1 MTAKL
6 VFQNQRFYFIGD
18 SSNREKLKQSGFKW
32 DQDLKLWFTEDKFK
46 ALLFCEKFDFEYDCH
61 AEMELLPLKL
71 NYKKSSQSNRIEGL
85 QTNNLQDFQSFSVN
99 QISKRNQNFLLADEQ
114 GLGKTVQIA
123 GVINELSKSR
133 KHWDQC
139 SKEELITIVI
149 LSPSTLKL
157 NWRKELEKW
166 LNKPWHI
173 GVISGENGMCN
184 FSFSSFP
191 FRIIILNYDILSPAN
206 LASLRPL
213 QPDLLILDEAHY
225 LKNKDSQ
232 RTQKILLAKD
242 ALIKYCKKTIAL
254 TGTPITKHPVDI
266 FPICAA
272 LCPES
277 IAPYN
282 TYWKFA
288 EKFCNV
294 VTKVFGKEIVGSK
307 NEEELAL
314 RLRSTFMIRREK
326 KDVLK
331 QLPPKQY
338 QIITLAQN
346 KDTKVVV
353 RKETLLPK
361 DEIEMAIQKQEVK
374 AVGHLATIRK
384 ELALA
389 KLPECIKFIEDELE
403 SVDKIVVFAWHKE
416 VIKILQSHFT
426 NRKDMLFPAV
436 ITGETCVNERQIAV
450 NNFQNKP
457 ECKLFIGNIQAAG
470 VGITLTAASRIIFIE
485 SSWLPSE
492 IDQAIDRCHRI
503 GQNDNVLAQFLVV
516 EESIDARVLGTVVSR
531 MKNIN
536 KII

>member
-1 MTAKL
+1 MSKI

-32 DQDLKLWFTEDKFK
+32 DQAIKLWFTEDKFL
-46 ALLFCEKFDFEYDCH
+46 ALLFW
-61 AEMELLPLKL
+61 
-71 NYKKSSQSNRIEGL
+71 KKNEEVVIDPAAQEILEFLQGNEINSSAATRWPCL
-85 QTNNLQDFQSFSVN
+85 QTKNLQDFQTFSVKE
-99 QISKRNQNFLLADEQ
+99 ISQRNQNFLLADEQ

-123 GVINELSKSR
+123 GIINEML
-133 KHWDQC
+133 HPWDA
-139 SKEELITIVI
+139 KTLNVVI
-149 LSPSTLKL
+149 ICPSTLKL
-157 NWRKELEKW
+157 NWKKELQHWIKARDIRTKIITGKNG
-166 LNKPWHI
+166 LGDLSYHYI
-173 GVISGENGMCN
+173 TENQLEVY
-184 FSFSSFP
+184 
-191 FRIIILNYDILSPAN
+191 ILNYDILSPAN
-206 LASLRPL
+206 LASLRLL

-225 LKNKDSQ
+225 LKNRDSQ

-288 EKFCNV
+288 ERFCKII
-294 VTKVFGKEIVGSK
+294 TKVFGKEIVGSK

-326 KDVLK
+326 KDVLA

-346 KDTKVVV
+346 KDTKAIV
-353 RKETLLPK
+353 RKEESLPK
-361 DEIEMAIQKQEVK
+361 DEIEMAIQKQEIK
-374 AVGHLATIRK
+374 AVGHMATIRK

-403 SVDKIVVFAWHKE
+403 SVDKIVIFAWHKE
-416 VIKILQSHFT
+416 VIKQLQEHFT
-426 NRKDMLFPAV
+426 DRKDMIFPAI
-436 ITGETCVNERQIAV
+436 ITGETCANEREIAV
-450 NNFQNKP
+450 YRFQEKP

-470 VGITLTAASRIIFIE
+470 VGITLTAASRVIFIE
-485 SSWLPSE
+485 SSWLPSD

-516 EESIDARVLGTVVSR
+516 EDSIDARVLGTVVSR